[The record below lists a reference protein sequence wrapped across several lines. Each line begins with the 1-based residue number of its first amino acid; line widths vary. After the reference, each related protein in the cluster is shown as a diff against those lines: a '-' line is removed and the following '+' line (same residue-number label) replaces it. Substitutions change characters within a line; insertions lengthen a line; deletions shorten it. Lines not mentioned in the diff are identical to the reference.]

1 MKIAVINGSPK
12 GNKLSFTM
20 QYIFY
25 AQKMFPHVEFNLI
38 NIGQKLN
45 NMKIKE
51 ESFQEILEEMVS
63 ADGILWCFPVYVFL
77 VPAQLKKFIE
87 LLFENNAGEML
98 KGKFSGVLS
107 TSMNFFD
114 NTAFDY
120 MHAII
125 EDLNMKYTGFF
136 SNNSFDFDKLER
148 RKTFYTFIMNIL
160 NAIENQMPTSRR
172 FYPLN
177 NRKNFVFTP
186 SEILDEHK
194 LDSFGKKIII
204 ITENYNEESN
214 LGKMIRKFKSS
225 FKDEIS
231 VYDIN
236 DIDMKGG
243 CISCLSCGYDNQCFY
258 QDGHSDFVRNK
269 LRNNDI
275 LVYALSLKDR
285 YFSSRY
291 KQFLDRAFFNG
302 HTPITEG
309 VQICYILSG
318 SLSQIEN
325 LRQIIT
331 ALSEIGCGNLVDIIS
346 DEFGESEEI
355 NDLIYNM
362 AKKSLEFSQS
372 GYVQTPTFMSVGGY
386 KIFRDMIYGLP
397 GVLFQADYRFYK
409 KRKMFNFPKNKLTYR
424 LMRLI
429 FKSKKARTIFKKNM
443 FKIFVRPYDKFFEK
457 LDVEQE
463 KAEFSI
469 KY

>member
-1 MKIAVINGSPK
+1 MKIVVINGSPK

-20 QYIFY
+20 QYIYY

-51 ESFQEILEEMVS
+51 ESFQEILKEMAS
-63 ADGILWCFPVYVFL
+63 ADGILWSFPVYVFL

-87 LLFENNAGEML
+87 LLFENNAGEVL

-107 TSMNFFD
+107 TSMNFYD

-120 MHAII
+120 VHAII

-136 SNNSFDFDKLER
+136 SNKSFDFDKIER
-148 RKTFYTFIMNIL
+148 RKTFYTFIKNIL
-160 NAIENQMPTSRR
+160 FAIENQLPTPRR
-172 FYPLN
+172 FNPIN
-177 NRKNFVFTP
+177 IRKNFVFAP
-186 SEILDEHK
+186 SEVLDEHK
-194 LDSFGKKIII
+194 LDSNGKKIII

-214 LGKMIRKFKSS
+214 LGKMISKFTNS
-225 FKDEIS
+225 FKNEID
-231 VYDIN
+231 VYSIDN
-236 DIDMKGG
+236 IDMKGG

-258 QDGHSDFVRNK
+258 KDGHTDFVRNK

-275 LVYALSLKDR
+275 IVYALTLKDR

-291 KQFLDRAFFNG
+291 KQFVDRAFFNG

-309 VQICYILSG
+309 VQFCYMLSG
-318 SLSQIEN
+318 SLSQVEN
-325 LRQIIT
+325 LRQIIM
-331 ALSEIGCGNLVDIIS
+331 AHSELGGGNLVDIIT

-355 NDLIYNM
+355 DNLIYNM
-362 AKKSLEFSQS
+362 AKKALEFSKS
-372 GYVQTPTFMSVGGY
+372 GYIQTPTFNSIGGY

-409 KRKMFNFPKNKLTYR
+409 KRKMFDFPKNKFTYR
-424 LMRLI
+424 TMRLI
-429 FKSKKARTIFKKNM
+429 FKSKKARKLFKKKM
-443 FKIFVRPYDKFFEK
+443 FKIFIRPHDKFFEN
-457 LDVEQE
+457 LNIEQE
-463 KAEFSI
+463 ITEFGI
-469 KY
+469 

>member
-1 MKIAVINGSPK
+1 MKIVVINGSPK

-20 QYIFY
+20 QYIYY

-51 ESFQEILEEMVS
+51 ETFQEILKEMAS
-63 ADGILWCFPVYVFL
+63 ADGILWSFPVYVFL

-98 KGKFSGVLS
+98 KGKVSGVVS

-125 EDLNMKYTGFF
+125 EDLNMKYSGFF
-136 SNNSFDFDKLER
+136 SNNLFDFDKIER
-148 RKTFYTFIMNIL
+148 RKTFYTFIGNIL
-160 NAIENQMPTSRR
+160 AAVENQLPAPKR
-172 FYPLN
+172 FNPLIL
-177 NRKNFVFTP
+177 RKNFIFTP
-186 SEILDEHK
+186 SEVLDENK
-194 LDSFGKKIII
+194 LDNTGKKIII
-204 ITENYNEESN
+204 ITDSNNDKSN
-214 LGKMIRKFKSS
+214 LGKMIGKFKSS
-225 FKDEIS
+225 FKNEIT
-231 VYDIN
+231 VYN
-236 DIDMKGG
+236 LESIDMKGG
-243 CISCLSCGYDNQCFY
+243 CISCLNCGYDNQCFY
-258 QDGHSDFVRNK
+258 NDGHSDFIRNI

-275 LVYALSLKDR
+275 IVYALTLKDR

-291 KQFLDRAFFNG
+291 KLFLDRAFFNG
-302 HTPITEG
+302 HTPIIEG
-309 VQICYILSG
+309 VQMCYMLSG
-318 SLSQIEN
+318 SLSQNEN

-331 ALSEIGCGNLVDIIS
+331 ALSEIGGGNLVDIIT

-355 NDLIYNM
+355 NGFIYNM

-372 GYVQTPTFMSVGGY
+372 GYIQTPTFISIGGY

-409 KRKMFNFPKNKLTYR
+409 KRKMFDFPKNKLTYR
-424 LMRLI
+424 ILRLL
-429 FKSKKARTIFKKNM
+429 FKSKKARAIFKKNIS
-443 FKIFVRPYDKFFEK
+443 KIIMRPYNKFYEN
-457 LDVEQE
+457 LDVEKE
-463 KAEFSI
+463 KAEFAI
-469 KY
+469 

>member
-1 MKIAVINGSPK
+1 MKIVVVNGSPK

-20 QYIFY
+20 QYIYY

-45 NMKIKE
+45 NMKIKT
-51 ESFQEILEEMVS
+51 ESFQEILKEMAS
-63 ADGILWCFPVYVFL
+63 ADGILWSFPVYVFL

-98 KGKFSGVLS
+98 EGKVSGVLS

-136 SNNSFDFDKLER
+136 SNNTFDFNKIER
-148 RKTFYTFIMNIL
+148 RKTFYTFVKNIL
-160 NAIENQMPTSRR
+160 TAIENQLPAPKR
-172 FYPLN
+172 FNPLI
-177 NRKNFVFTP
+177 NRKNFAFTP
-186 SEILDEHK
+186 SEVLDEHK
-194 LDSFGKKIII
+194 LDRNGQKILI
-204 ITENYNEESN
+204 ITDNINDNSN
-214 LGKMIRKFKSS
+214 LGKMISKFTNS
-225 FKDEIS
+225 FKNEIE
-231 VYDIN
+231 VYNIEN
-236 DIDMKGG
+236 IDMKGG
-243 CISCLSCGYDNQCFY
+243 CISCLTCGYDNQCFY
-258 QDGHSDFVRNK
+258 NDGYPDFIRNK

-275 LVYALSLKDR
+275 IVYALTLKDR

-291 KQFLDRAFFNG
+291 KLFVDRAFFNG

-309 VQICYILSG
+309 VQMCYLLSG

-325 LRQIIT
+325 LRQIIM
-331 ALSEIGCGNLVDIIS
+331 ALSEIGGGNLVDIIT

-355 NDLIYNM
+355 NDFIYNM
-362 AKKSLEFSQS
+362 AKKALEFSNL
-372 GYVQTPTFMSVGGY
+372 GYIQTPTFNSVGGY

-409 KRKMFNFPKNKLTYR
+409 KRKMFDFPKNKLIYR
-424 LMRLI
+424 ILRLI
-429 FKSKKARTIFKKNM
+429 FKSKKARSYFKKKM
-443 FKIFVRPYDKFFEK
+443 FKIIFRPYNKFFKK

-463 KAEFSI
+463 IREFGF
-469 KY
+469 

>member
-1 MKIAVINGSPK
+1 MKIVVLNGSPK

-20 QYIFY
+20 QYIYY
-25 AQKMFPHVEFNLI
+25 AQKMFPNVEFNLI

-51 ESFQEILEEMVS
+51 ETFQEILKEMVS

-98 KGKFSGVLS
+98 KGKVSGVLS

-136 SNNSFDFDKLER
+136 SNNLFDFYKTER
-148 RKTFYTFIMNIL
+148 RKTFYTFFGNIL
-160 NAIENQMPTSRR
+160 DAIQNQVPTPKR
-172 FYPLN
+172 FNPPIL
-177 NRKNFVFTP
+177 RKDFVFTP
-186 SEILDEHK
+186 SEVQDENK
-194 LDSFGKKIII
+194 LDSNGKKIII
-204 ITENYNEESN
+204 LTDNNNDKSN

-225 FKDEIS
+225 FKSEIE
-231 VYDIN
+231 VYNIEN
-236 DIDMKGG
+236 IDMKGG
-243 CISCLSCGYDNQCFY
+243 CISCLTCGYDNQCFY
-258 QDGHSDFVRNK
+258 NDGYSDFLRKK
-269 LRNNDI
+269 LLTNDI
-275 LVYALSLKDR
+275 IVYALTLKDR

-309 VQICYILSG
+309 IQFCYVVSG
-318 SLSQIEN
+318 ALSQVEN

-331 ALSEIGCGNLVDIIS
+331 ALSELGRGNLVDIIT

-355 NDLIYNM
+355 NNLIYNM
-362 AKKSLEFSQS
+362 AKKALEFSKT
-372 GYVQTPTFMSVGGY
+372 GYIQTPTFKSIGGY

-409 KRKMFNFPKNKLTYR
+409 KRKMFDFPKNKITYR
-424 LMRLI
+424 IMRLL
-429 FKSKKARTIFKKNM
+429 FKSKKARAIFKKNM
-443 FKIFVRPYDKFFEK
+443 PKILIRPYDKFFEK
-457 LDVEQE
+457 LDVEEE
-463 KAEFSI
+463 KTELGI
-469 KY
+469 